1 MTGHSMTPIKGLSQ
15 WASLIFKS
23 REEASINRK
32 NCPSC
37 GSTTGL
43 RKYIYGMPDG
53 PVDESKYLIG
63 GCCITGN
70 DPTHECIE
78 CGHQIF
84 KKPNPDIFEFEG
96 FRTH

>member
-1 MTGHSMTPIKGLSQ
+1 M
-15 WASLIFKS
+15 
-23 REEASINRK
+23 NRK
-32 NCPSC
+32 KCPGC

-53 PVDESKYLIG
+53 PVDETKYLIG

-84 KKPNPDIFEFEG
+84 KKHKDLLFDSIITGSQEHG
-96 FRTH
+96 A

>member
-1 MTGHSMTPIKGLSQ
+1 MSVSTHSVLDTKEVLM
-15 WASLIFKS
+15 
-23 REEASINRK
+23 NRK
-32 NCPSC
+32 KCPGC

-84 KKPNPDIFEFEG
+84 KKSKGIIFL
-96 FRTH
+96 